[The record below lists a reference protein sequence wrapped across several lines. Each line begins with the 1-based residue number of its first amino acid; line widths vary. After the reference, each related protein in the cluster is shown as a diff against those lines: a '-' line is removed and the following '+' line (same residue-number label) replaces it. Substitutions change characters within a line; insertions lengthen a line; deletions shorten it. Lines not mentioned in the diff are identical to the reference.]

1 LFRPSSARPD
11 GYLAACAS
19 GGRQLGD
26 QFSMQRVM
34 DEINAAGMIPVSLI
48 YWELTGDDRMMRELR
63 DGRPLPP
70 R

>member
-1 LFRPSSARPD
+1 
-11 GYLAACAS
+11 
-19 GGRQLGD
+19 
-26 QFSMQRVM
+26 MQRVM
-34 DEINAAGMIPVSLI
+34 DEINAADMIPVSLI

>member
-1 LFRPSSARPD
+1 MEEVIAER
-11 GYLAACAS
+11 
-19 GGRQLGD
+19 GRQLGD